1 MTIRIDFLSHET
13 KDDFCGL
20 IEDMKLGKDTLY
32 VDRCFSLIEGKERDV
47 LLGYIDQNLAGFCLL
62 NYKPA
67 YNPFIRF
74 NIPEFQDLNTH
85 PDFREKGVASALVNE
100 CEIIARDKGFKEL
113 GLGVGLHSG
122 YGNAHKLYAKL
133 GYVADG
139 QGVVYDAQ
147 SIMPNDIRPV
157 DDDLCLMMIKRLK

>member
-1 MTIRIDFLSHET
+1 MTIRIDFLSQEN
-13 KDDFCGL
+13 KDDFSRL
-20 IEDMKLGKDTLY
+20 IEDMNLGKDVSY
-32 VDRCFSLIEGKERDV
+32 VDRCLELTNRQEREV
-47 LLGYIDQNLAGFCLL
+47 LLGYFDQKLAGFCLL

-67 YNPFIRF
+67 YSPFIRF
-74 NIPEFQDLNTH
+74 NVPEFQDLNTH
-85 PDFREKGVASALVNE
+85 PDFRQRGVASALVNE
-100 CEIIARDKGFKEL
+100 CEVVARDKGFKEL

-122 YGNAHKLYAKL
+122 YGKAHKLYAKL

-157 DDDLCLMMIKRLK
+157 DDDLCLMMIKKI